1 MRENLVNDSSILC
14 VWYSLSLVTFL
25 LNAYNSNVRHL
36 LLWENT
42 DPKQFLEEKV
52 YLVYKLQSI
61 VREAKAGTQDRN
73 VEGGAETKPWMG
85 LHQQSIKTPH
95 RHGHRQSDRGI
106 FQLRVCF
113 QIILTCIMKTKQTNK
128 MTSAAQFAQIN
139 CIYIMGSLKLFYRFI
154 YEYSYESC
162 IHPNL
167 W

>member
-1 MRENLVNDSSILC
+1 MHTTQMLGIFCSEKTLTQSSFWRRRFI
-14 VWYSLSLVTFL
+14 WFISYSPSSGRPRQELKTGMWKEEL
-25 LNAYNSNVRHL
+25 
-36 LLWENT
+36 
-42 DPKQFLEEKV
+42 KQSHE
-52 YLVYKLQSI
+52 
-61 VREAKAGTQDRN
+61 
-73 VEGGAETKPWMG
+73 WG